1 MTAFQ
6 TSARTRGD
14 GCSVL
19 LTVYRWANHQLDLL
33 NRRPERP
40 HRMHRHPEMSH
51 NYVVLDRLVSN
62 CHVPVTLERDSHNL
76 AVVAEVAYAVGTNDG
91 SATAA
96 DTRNGAN
103 VAWNCLGTAVQVCTK
118 SVRHCSLPRL
128 FNAASPIAS
137 SAVVGNGNEVVAPC
151 NRAKAAFSR
160 GPAMSK
166 SQHGKRVA
174 NVQRRIARHLNKG
187 EPVPPGLAQAL
198 AALLWK
204 EQRTRLGQLQNMRRR
219 GELR

>member
-1 MTAFQ
+1 MQSIGCAPRSGGSMTAFQ
-6 TSARTRGD
+6 TSAREPRCD
-14 GCSVL
+14 GSSVL
-19 LTVYRWANHQLDLL
+19 LNACRWVNHQLDLL

-51 NYVVLDRLVSN
+51 NNVVLDRLVSN
-62 CHVPVTLERDSHNL
+62 CHVPVTLERDSHSL

-137 SAVVGNGNEVVAPC
+137 SAVVGNGNEVVV
-151 NRAKAAFSR
+151 
-160 GPAMSK
+160 PAT
-166 SQHGKRVA
+166 
-174 NVQRRIARHLNKG
+174 VQRRRF
-187 EPVPPGLAQAL
+187 
-198 AALLWK
+198 
-204 EQRTRLGQLQNMRRR
+204 R
-219 GELR
+219 GDLP